1 MTKGRYIRN
10 LLLLISVTLL
20 SACIS
25 FPKNSEKF
33 ITIQQLSSL
42 DGCYRNLGIPVDS
55 SGIPTYKEGMEPT
68 IYLSRFIWEG
78 LQDYEEFW
86 LKTIKLQ
93 TTYDGIFFTGFIEN
107 EEKLTASWHINNEF
121 IIRDGRL
128 SLSRGFVFPG
138 VLAGLLWE
146 SEELGL
152 DTADNLKFRFDQRAS
167 GLIYFLWPVMMWL
180 VEDRVFE
187 KINCPLS
194 V

>member
-1 MTKGRYIRN
+1 MGRCIRS
-10 LLLLISVTLL
+10 LLLLSSLALL
-20 SACIS
+20 SACVS
-25 FPKNSEKF
+25 FPKNSEEF

-55 SGIPTYKEGMEPT
+55 SGIPEYKDGMEPT

-93 TTYDGIFFTGFIEN
+93 TTHDSIFFTGFVEN
-107 EEKLTASWHINNEF
+107 EEKLTTSWHINNEF
-121 IIRDGRL
+121 IIRDGKL
-128 SLSRGFVFPG
+128 SLSRGFVYTG
-138 VLAGLLWE
+138 VLVGLYWE

-152 DTADNLKFRFDQRAS
+152 DTAGNLKFRSDQRAG
-167 GLIYFLWPVMMWL
+167 GLVFFLFPWL
-180 VEDRVFE
+180 FWAVEDSVFE
-187 KINCPLS
+187 KISCPSS